1 MSPRLESMAHG
12 EKRSTSIDV
21 AKLAQVS
28 PKSVSRVFNNEPHIS
43 PALRKKVLRAAKEL
57 NYHPNVL
64 AQGLVRRQSY
74 LIGLIYE
81 KPSPSYVVELQRGA
95 LERLQDRKSTR
106 LHYSHKCAN
115 RMPTS
120 A

>member
-1 MSPRLESMAHG
+1 MRISDWSSDVCSSDL
-12 EKRSTSIDV
+12 EKRSTSIDI

-43 PALRKKVLRAAKEL
+43 PALRKKVLRAATEL
-57 NYHPNVL
+57 NYHPNDL

-81 KPSPSYVVELQRGA
+81 KPSPSYVVELQRVA
-95 LERLQDRKSTR
+95 LEKSEER
-106 LHYSHKCAN
+106 RGGKEGVSE
-115 RMPTS
+115 S
-120 A
+120 